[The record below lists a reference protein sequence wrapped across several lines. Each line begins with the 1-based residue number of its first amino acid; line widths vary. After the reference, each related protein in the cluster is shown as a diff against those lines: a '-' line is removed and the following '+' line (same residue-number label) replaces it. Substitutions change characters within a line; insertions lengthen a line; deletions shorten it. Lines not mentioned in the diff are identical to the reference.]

1 MFHIAAES
9 AEDSDQIERLL
20 DEAFGSGRQA
30 KISYRYRE
38 DVPPVES
45 LSYVARLDDGEGDRE
60 IVGSIRYWP
69 ITVGQDS
76 NPALLLGPLAIAPR
90 LQGRGIG
97 ASLTFQTLDLAAWG
111 GHRLVLL
118 VGDLA
123 YYKRFG
129 FLPAAPHGI
138 AMPDEKPERLLVTEL
153 VEGVLASYAG
163 DIVRAER
170 QTRDRRVADPRSS
183 LILR

>member
-9 AEDSDQIERLL
+9 AEDAEPIERLL
-20 DEAFGSGRQA
+20 DEAFGPGRQA

-38 DVPPVES
+38 DLPPVES
-45 LSYVARLDDGEGDRE
+45 LSYVARLDGGE

-69 ITVGQDS
+69 ITVGQES

-129 FLPAAPHGI
+129 FFPAAPHGL

-153 VEGVLASYAG
+153 VEGALASYAG
-163 DIVRAER
+163 DIARTER
-170 QTRDRRVADPRSS
+170 QTRHQRGADPRSS

>member
-20 DEAFGSGRQA
+20 DEAFGPGRQA
-30 KISYRYRE
+30 KTSYRYRE

-45 LSYVARLDDGEGDRE
+45 LSYIARLDDGE

-69 ITVGQDS
+69 ITVGQKS

-129 FLPAAPHGI
+129 FFPASPHGI

-163 DIVRAER
+163 DIAPAER
-170 QTRDRRVADPRSS
+170 QTRDRRGADPRSS